1 MRTHYLTVT
10 GMTCLACRG
19 KVAETLGMLPGVGD
33 VRFSA
38 ALGSV
43 TVHCNDQQ
51 ISLGELISALE
62 EAGYGID
69 CAAAGSRQYPL
80 WP

>member
-1 MRTHYLTVT
+1 MRTHYLRVT
-10 GMTCLACRG
+10 GMTGLACRS

-43 TVHCNDQQ
+43 TVHCNDQK
-51 ISLGELISALE
+51 ICLGELTSALE
-62 EAGYGID
+62 EVGFKID
-69 CAAAGSRQYPL
+69 CAASGQYPL
-80 WP
+80 RP